1 MYFIGQLA
9 DIGIGALYHTID
21 KQETV
26 DLTYPHIIDD
36 ITFTSPPPKLDDF
49 TSLFKPFD
57 TNVWI
62 WSLVMI
68 AITSTLLRISNRSMS
83 SMDSIWRIV
92 SIFLRQSIQNFKCK
106 SFLIRVVLMSLL
118 LGCMVLSTCYA
129 GCVYSIIASNSG
141 HRIQTIED
149 LANAQESGYLQTLST
164 DIPRNHRLFK
174 V

>member
-1 MYFIGQLA
+1 MTCGQLA
-9 DIGIGALYHTID
+9 DIGIGEISQTID
-21 KQETV
+21 RREAV

-36 ITFTSPPPKLDDF
+36 ITFTSPPPKLYQT

-57 TNVWI
+57 ISVWI
-62 WSLVMI
+62 CSLFMI
-68 AITSTLLRISNRSMS
+68 AITSTLLRISSGSMS

-92 SIFLRQSIQNFKCK
+92 SIFLRQSVENFKCK
-106 SFLIRVVLMSLL
+106 RFMIRVVLMSLL
-118 LGCMVLSTCYA
+118 LVCMVLSTCYA
-129 GCVYSIIASNSG
+129 GCVYSIIASNSE
-141 HRIQTIED
+141 HKIQTIED